1 MSPQTSYRCDII
13 VVTWNKLDY
22 IRECVASVL
31 KHTDVKSR
39 LIVVDNASNADTQ
52 NYLKGVRGN
61 ERVDV
66 KLIFNETN
74 LGPGKARNI
83 ALRQMDADYVCFVDS
98 DVTVTPGWLSNM
110 IGLAQA
116 YTEIGM
122 VNPSSNN
129 FNQVPP
135 QGIPLDEYAQTLAPL
150 KNSYIEVGQCIS
162 FCMLIKREVVSEI
175 GLIDENYILA
185 MYEDTDYSMKAS
197 ASGYRCVIA
206 KSAYVW
212 HYGHGS
218 TGRVKKMEA
227 ISEKNKG
234 RFYKK
239 WGKPL
244 RIIWCSTAGVDDRAF
259 KELLGAAVK
268 LAREGN
274 FVYFFTQEKGLHDK
288 SEVFK
293 RAGLT
298 EHANVHL
305 NLYKGSLFK
314 WFCLWRV
321 LKKRKKKYD
330 MAVTDD
336 NGTAALIK
344 QFNFLHRAKVIA
356 GSDFKLI
363 HATSQQKRFEGV

>member
-1 MSPQTSYRCDII
+1 VSPQTKYRCDII

-22 IRECVASVL
+22 IKECVASIL
-31 KHTDVKSR
+31 RHTTVKSR
-39 LIVVDNASNADTQ
+39 LIVVDNASNEDTQ
-52 NYLKGVRGN
+52 NYLKGVKGN

-66 KLIFNETN
+66 QLIFNETN

-83 ALRQMDADYVCFVDS
+83 ALKQIDADYVCFVDS
-98 DVTVTPGWLSNM
+98 DVTVTPGWLSKM
-110 IGLAQA
+110 INLAKG
-116 YTEIGM
+116 YPEIGM

-135 QGIPLDEYAQTLAPL
+135 KGTSLDEYAQTLVKF
-150 KNSYIEVGQCIS
+150 KNNYIEVGQCIS
-162 FCMLIKREVVSEI
+162 FCMLIKREVVNKI

-197 ASGYRCVIA
+197 TSGYRCAIA
-206 KSAYVW
+206 KSSYVW

-218 TGRVKKMEA
+218 TGRVKKMDA
-227 ISEKNKG
+227 ISDKNKA

-244 RIIWCSTAGVDDRAF
+244 RIIWCSTAGVDDSTF
-259 KELLGAAVK
+259 KESLEASIK
-268 LAREGN
+268 LARAGN
-274 FVYFFTQEKGLHDK
+274 FVYIFTQEKRHYDK
-288 SEVFK
+288 GEVFK
-293 RAGLT
+293 KAGLT

-305 NLYKGSLFK
+305 NLYNGGLFK

-330 MAVTDD
+330 MAITD
-336 NGTAALIK
+336 NENTAALIK
-344 QFNFLHRAKVIA
+344 QFNFLHDAEVIA
-356 GSDFKLI
+356 GNDFKLI